1 MDAIAPSAGR
11 HQPTIIPNPIE
22 DDESFTSEAAPL
34 EVHYY
39 VLRCGKIL
47 GPFTIKRVM
56 EMAITHTV
64 GRSDFVQIAG
74 STQWLPLPI
83 ALDPTSA
90 PPDGTNPAP
99 DLGTILR
106 WAWMRLRYNIDE
118 KSLWAG
124 AACLAIA
131 LIGVLCTQWPVVFW
145 GPLVVPPVVAAW
157 ALLRRKRILAGS
169 VLLVAA
175 ASIPWLAPY
184 WV

>member
-1 MDAIAPSAGR
+1 MATAGR
-11 HQPTIIPNPIE
+11 HQPIIIPNPIE
-22 DDESFTSEAAPL
+22 VEEYSLPEDVAR

-39 VLRCGKIL
+39 ILRCGKIL

-74 STQWLPLPI
+74 SSQWLSLPV
-83 ALDPTSA
+83 ALDPTAA

-99 DLGTILR
+99 DLKTIAR

-124 AACLAIA
+124 TLCLSMAV
-131 LIGVLCTQWPVVFW
+131 IGVLCTQWPVVFW
-145 GPLVVPPVVAAW
+145 GPLVLPPIAAAW
-157 ALLRRKRILAGS
+157 ALFRRKQFVAGL
-169 VLLVAA
+169 VLLAVA
-175 ASIPWLAPY
+175 ASIPWLAPF

>member
-1 MDAIAPSAGR
+1 MDAIVTDAGR
-11 HQPTIIPNPIE
+11 HQPIIIPNPIE
-22 DDESFTSEAAPL
+22 ADEPSYTESVVREL
-34 EVHYY
+34 HYY

-83 ALDPTSA
+83 ALDPTAA

-99 DLGTILR
+99 DWRTILR

-124 AACLAIA
+124 AICLAIS

-145 GPLVVPPVVAAW
+145 GPLVVPPLVAAW
-157 ALLRRKRILAGS
+157 ALLRRKRFVAGGILLA
-169 VLLVAA
+169 LA
-175 ASIPWLAPY
+175 ASIPWMASF

>member
-1 MDAIAPSAGR
+1 MNAIAPAAGR
-11 HQPTIIPNPIE
+11 HQPIIIPNPVE
-22 DDESFTSEAAPL
+22 EDESSAPEALPR

-74 STQWLPLPI
+74 SSQWVPLPV
-83 ALDPTSA
+83 ALDPSA
-90 PPDGTNPAP
+90 RPPDGTNPAP
-99 DLGTILR
+99 DWLTISR

-118 KSLWAG
+118 QSLWAG
-124 AACLAIA
+124 CTCLTIA
-131 LIGVLCTQWPVVFW
+131 LIGVLCTQWSVVFW
-145 GPLVVPPVVAAW
+145 GPLVLPPIVAAW
-157 ALLRRKRILAGS
+157 ALLRRKRFVAGGILFAS
-169 VLLVAA
+169 A
-175 ASIPWLAPY
+175 ASIPWLATL